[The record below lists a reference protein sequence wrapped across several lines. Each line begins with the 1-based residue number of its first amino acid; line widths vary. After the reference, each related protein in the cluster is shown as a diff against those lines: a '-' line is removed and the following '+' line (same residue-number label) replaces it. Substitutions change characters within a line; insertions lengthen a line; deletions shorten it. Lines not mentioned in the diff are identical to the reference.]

1 MSRVL
6 KRPMFSMGGSTGA
19 GITSGLSRRGYHEGG
34 SGLSTQERLLRAVG
48 PRRSNVYD
56 FLTEWGLN
64 MASSPP
70 QGNVIQTAAATAR
83 DPYKTFLKGK
93 QSEDNLL
100 RQVALEGEGI
110 DIKAEQAALAA
121 DAEATLKKELL
132 KSRITHEKSMW
143 EEEKKYDTQKIIDAE
158 IEILSSPDGGI
169 YDTIIPAENHANW
182 KHKKSK
188 EYPQDK
194 IGGVLTKKQ
203 VADAKTQAKYA
214 KNQAQKNGVGTIYYD
229 PFGDRVLEI
238 AIVDNEYAFIPVGDT
253 KGVHL
258 DQPQTIDEAEGQ
270 KIEGIATS
278 LGIDYEIIPPRD
290 EKFTG
295 KDWNG
300 YYKRTV
306 NPKAVTLSE
315 LIKLISKEKFR
326 LLVER
331 KQKQRQ

>member
-1 MSRVL
+1 
-6 KRPMFSMGGSTGA
+6 MGGPADG
-19 GITSGLSRRGYHEGG
+19 GITSGLNRQGYHAGG
-34 SGLSTQERLLRAVG
+34 NELSTQERLLRAVG

-64 MASSPP
+64 MASMSP
-70 QGNVIQTAAATAR
+70 QGNVIQTGMSAAKGPHAR
-83 DPYKTFLKGK
+83 FLKGK
-93 QSEDNLL
+93 ESEENLL

-110 DIKAEQAALAA
+110 DIKAEQAALASE
-121 DAEATLKKELL
+121 AEAKLKRELL

-143 EEEKKYDTQKIIDAE
+143 EEEKKYDTQKQIDAE

-182 KHKKSK
+182 KHIKSK

-203 VADAKTQAKYA
+203 VADAKTQAKFA
-214 KNQAQKNGVGTIYYD
+214 KNQAKKNGVGTIYYD

-238 AIVDNEYAFIPVGDT
+238 SIVDNEYAFIPVGDT
-253 KGVHL
+253 KGVHE
-258 DQPQTIDEAEGQ
+258 DIPQTIDEAEGQ
-270 KIEGIATS
+270 QIEGIATS

-295 KDWNG
+295 KDWNS

-306 NPKAVTLSE
+306 NPKAVTLGE
-315 LIKLISKEKFR
+315 LKRLISKEKLR

-331 KQKQRQ
+331 KQKQIR

>member
-1 MSRVL
+1 
-6 KRPMFSMGGSTGA
+6 MGGPADG
-19 GITSGLSRRGYHEGG
+19 GITSGLSRQGYHEGG

-83 DPYKTFLKGK
+83 DPYKNFLKGK
-93 QSEDNLL
+93 ESEDNLL

-110 DIKAEQAALAA
+110 DIKAEQAKLAS
-121 DAEATLKKELL
+121 DAEATLKKELQ
-132 KSRITHEKSMW
+132 KSRFKHEKDLY
-143 EEEKKYDTQKIIDAE
+143 ETEKSDIQKKL
-158 IEILSSPDGGI
+158 IENEALRYITEGI
-169 YDTIIPAENHANW
+169 YNNINAATNAATWTFETSTNYKDR
-182 KHKKSK
+182 
-188 EYPQDK
+188 K
-194 IGGVLTKKQ
+194 IGGILSQGDLDNKKF
-203 VADAKTQAKYA
+203 AK
-214 KNQAQKNGVGTIYYD
+214 QKGKKKGGVGTIYYD

-238 AIVDNEYAFIPVGDT
+238 VVDADAPGGYALSPVGDA
-253 KGVHL
+253 KGVHV
-258 DQPQTIDEAEGQ
+258 DISQTIDEAEGQ

-295 KDWNG
+295 KDWRG

-306 NPKAVTLSE
+306 NPKAVTLDE
-315 LIKLISKEKFR
+315 LKKLISKEKLR

-331 KQKQRQ
+331 KQKQN

>member
-1 MSRVL
+1 
-6 KRPMFSMGGSTGA
+6 MGGPASA
-19 GITSGLSRRGYHEGG
+19 GITSGLSRQGYHEGG

-48 PRRSNVYD
+48 PRKSNVYD

-64 MASSPP
+64 MASMPP
-70 QGNVIQTAAATAR
+70 QGNVIQTGMAAAK
-83 DPYKTFLKGK
+83 DPHERFLKGK
-93 QSEDNLL
+93 ESEENLL

-110 DIKAEQAALAA
+110 DIKAEQAKLAS
-121 DAEATLKKELL
+121 DAEATLKRELL
-132 KSRITHEKSMW
+132 DKRLKHDKDLYELERKDITQ
-143 EEEKKYDTQKIIDAE
+143 DLINAD
-158 IEILSSPDGGI
+158 IEQLVSPDGGI

-214 KNQAQKNGVGTIYYD
+214 KNQAKKNGVGTIYYD

-238 AIVDNEYAFIPVGDT
+238 SIVDNEYAFVPVGDT
-253 KGVHL
+253 KGVHE
-258 DQPQTIDEAEGQ
+258 DIPQTIDEAEGQ
-270 KIEGIATS
+270 QIEGIATS

-306 NPKAVTLSE
+306 NPKAVTLGE
-315 LIKLISKEKFR
+315 LKRLISKEKFR
-326 LLVER
+326 LLAER
-331 KQKQRQ
+331 KKQPRP

>member
-6 KRPMFSMGGSTGA
+6 KRPMFKMGGSTSA

-56 FLTEWGLN
+56 FLTEWGLK

-83 DPYKTFLKGK
+83 DPYKNFLKGK
-93 QSEDNLL
+93 QDEDNLL

-121 DAEATLKKELL
+121 ETEAKLKRELL
-132 KSRITHEKSMW
+132 DTRIKADMDLYEIEKG
-143 EEEKKYDTQKIIDAE
+143 DTQKKL
-158 IEILSSPDGGI
+158 IENEALRYITEGI
-169 YDTIIPAENHANW
+169 YNNITTATNAATWTYETS
-182 KHKKSK
+182 KKYK
-188 EYPQDK
+188 DRK
-194 IGGVLTKKQ
+194 IGGILTQGNLDNKKF
-203 VADAKTQAKYA
+203 AKQQGK
-214 KNQAQKNGVGTIYYD
+214 KNNVGTVYYD
-229 PFGDRVLEI
+229 PFGDRALEI
-238 AIVDNEYAFIPVGDT
+238 AVVDGDYILRS
-253 KGVHL
+253 V
-258 DQPQTIDEAEGQ
+258 EAGSEIITTETETVEEGEGKQ
-270 KIEGIATS
+270 IEEVATS

-290 EKFTG
+290 KNFTG
-295 KDWNG
+295 KDWNS

-306 NPKAVTLSE
+306 NPKAVTLGE
-315 LIKLISKEKFR
+315 LKRLISKEKFR

-331 KQKQRQ
+331 KKQPRP